1 LNFLKKLKF
10 FCVSRCSFCMYI
22 CAPQAHSAQKTGS
35 NPLGT
40 GVLGRQEEQRA
51 LSPTPFFYSYYL
63 WKQTQLST
71 MFFFKCV
78 YLLIYFV
85 VLTRTL
91 ALWLSLAWNLCPT
104 PTPLSPQVLGLQ
116 VCPCASAVENVPFT
130 QTQRWRE
137 SDLMYRK
144 CN

>member
-1 LNFLKKLKF
+1 MACLPLLNFLKKLKF

-22 CAPQAHSAQKTGS
+22 CAPQASTQCPEDRVKSARNWS
-35 NPLGT
+35 AGT
-40 GVLGRQEEQRA
+40 PGRATSA
-51 LSPTPFFYSYYL
+51 LSNSFL
-63 WKQTQLST
+63 LLLLSLKT
-71 MFFFKCV
+71 NTIIHNVFFFKCV

-91 ALWLSLAWNLCPT
+91 TLWLSLAWNLCPT

-130 QTQRWRE
+130 QTQR
-137 SDLMYRK
+137 
-144 CN
+144 